1 MVIVVLCRIRG
12 LMAELESVGVFLTM
26 VIPEVWEEKMQVLGG
41 WSQCRLLFAW
51 VVVDC
56 LISVLGLDVFEFEVG
71 ILEMRRLMSSD
82 WCWELAFV
90 P

>member
-1 MVIVVLCRIRG
+1 VVLCPIRG
-12 LMAELESVGVFLTM
+12 LMAESESVGVFLRM
-26 VIPEVWEEKMQVLGG
+26 AIPEVWEEKMQVLGG

-56 LISVLGLDVFEFEVG
+56 LISVLGLGVFEFEVG
-71 ILEMRRLMSSD
+71 IVETRRLMSRG